1 MTKRALLPLFLQ
13 FAEAD
18 FACVAANKLAGIG
31 FLQSAFADFAC
42 VAANKFAGD
51 WFSSVRGGG
60 LCLCSHE
67 FIRREY
73 SPGLV
78 IGQGLIT
85 PLFLVR
91 RGRLYPVQPRLKI
104 AGDSCEF
111 AQDN

>member
-1 MTKRALLPLFLQ
+1 MPKPVLLPLFLQ
-13 FAEAD
+13 FAEAG
-18 FACVAANKLAGIG
+18 FACVAANSPDIHREFVMWRGSITPL
-31 FLQSAFADFAC
+31 
-42 VAANKFAGD
+42 
-51 WFSSVRGGG
+51 SSVRGGG

-78 IGQGLIT
+78 IRQGLIT

-91 RGRLYPVQPRLKI
+91 RGRRYPVQSPLKI
-104 AGDSCEF
+104 AGDSCEL